1 VVLWK
6 YWETPI
12 VKACSRE
19 LRKSAMRLTCHP
31 QLRTI
36 GGKAHLGFDSL
47 CIYPVIQVV
56 KHFELVTG
64 SLLIFISKEGR
75 LRL

>member
-19 LRKSAMRLTCHP
+19 LRKSAMRLICHP
-31 QLRTI
+31 QLRTS
-36 GGKAHLGFDSL
+36 GGKAHPGFDSL
-47 CIYPVIQVV
+47 CPVIQVV